1 MAKILPAIVSA
12 LALCLSGP
20 AAIAAQRFDVQDIQQ
35 ALSEID
41 VDALIGEAGGVL
53 MRAPDS
59 SLDGLFQAVH
69 ASAQIPQEAQ
79 TMCRL
84 LEPDADRSLEAIG
97 RAANRLGPA
106 SRDRFVAAIADIAAA
121 GVQNPPQ
128 PYDPTA
134 ARQVLKSAGVTAT
147 LLHDGFLAGLSATGN
162 DRASRDARCR
172 SMGWMLDALKDVPL
186 AQRAAATR
194 LLLNEG
200 LSLLARPR

>member
-1 MAKILPAIVSA
+1 MATTLRIWALGIAIAGAS
-12 LALCLSGP
+12 P
-20 AAIAAQRFDVQDIQQ
+20 DAIAAQRFQVDDIQQ

-59 SLDGLFQAVH
+59 SLDSLFQAVH

-106 SRDRFVAAIADIAAA
+106 SRDRFVAAIAEVAAA

-128 PYDPTA
+128 PYDPAA

-147 LLHDGFLAGLSATGN
+147 LLHDGFLAGLTATGN

>member
-1 MAKILPAIVSA
+1 MGRHLLPIALGMA
-12 LALCLSGP
+12 LASNAP
-20 AAIAAQRFDVQDIQQ
+20 AAQRFDVQDIQQ

-41 VDALIGEAGGVL
+41 VDALLGEAGGVL

-106 SRDRFVAAIADIAAA
+106 SRDRFVAAIAEVATA

-128 PYDPTA
+128 PYDPAA
-134 ARQVLKSAGVTAT
+134 ARQTLKSAGVTAM
-147 LLHDGFLAGLSATGN
+147 LLHDGFMAGLSATGN

-200 LSLLARPR
+200 LSLLARSR

>member
-1 MAKILPAIVSA
+1 MGKHFPAIVLGMA
-12 LALCLSGP
+12 LTLNAS
-20 AAIAAQRFDVQDIQQ
+20 AAQRYDVQDIQQ

-53 MRAPDS
+53 MRAPDH
-59 SLDGLFQAVH
+59 SLDSLFQAVH

-84 LEPDADRSLEAIG
+84 LEPDADRSLASIG

-106 SRDRFVAAIADIAAA
+106 SRDRFVAAIAGIAAA

-128 PYDPTA
+128 PYDPVA

-147 LLHDGFLAGLSATGN
+147 LLHDGFLVGMTATGN

-186 AQRAAATR
+186 PQRAAATR

-200 LSLLARPR
+200 LTLLASSR

>member
-1 MAKILPAIVSA
+1 MAGILRTFALVAAASLSSPAFAV
-12 LALCLSGP
+12 
-20 AAIAAQRFDVQDIQQ
+20 QRYDVQDIQQ

-53 MRAPDS
+53 MRAPDG
-59 SLDGLFQAVH
+59 SLDALFQAVH

-106 SRDRFVAAIADIAAA
+106 SRNRFVAAIADIAAA

-128 PYDPTA
+128 PYDPAA

-147 LLHDGFLAGLSATGN
+147 LLHDGFMAGLTATGN

>member
-1 MAKILPAIVSA
+1 MGKHFPAIVLGMA
-12 LALCLSGP
+12 LTLNAS
-20 AAIAAQRFDVQDIQQ
+20 AAQRYDVQDIQQ

-53 MRAPDS
+53 MRAPDH
-59 SLDGLFQAVH
+59 SLDSLCPAVH
-69 ASAQIPQEAQ
+69 ASAQSPQEAQ

-84 LEPDADRSLEAIG
+84 LEPDADRSLASIG

-128 PYDPTA
+128 PYDPVA

-147 LLHDGFLAGLSATGN
+147 LLHDGFLVGLTAPGN

-186 AQRAAATR
+186 PQRAAATR

-200 LSLLARPR
+200 LTLLASSR

>member
-1 MAKILPAIVSA
+1 MARTFPAIA
-12 LALCLSGP
+12 LGLALGLNGLP
-20 AAIAAQRFDVQDIQQ
+20 VGAAQQFDVQNIQQ

-41 VDALIGEAGGVL
+41 VDALLGEAGGVL
-53 MRAPDS
+53 MRAPDA
-59 SLDGLFQAVH
+59 SLDSLFQAVH
-69 ASAQIPQEAQ
+69 TSAQIPKEAD

-106 SRDRFVAAIADIAAA
+106 SRDRFVAAIADIATA
-121 GVQNPPQ
+121 GMQSPPQ
-128 PYDPTA
+128 PYDPAA
-134 ARQVLKSAGVTAT
+134 ARQTLKQAGVTAT

-172 SMGWMLDALKDVPL
+172 SMGWMLDALKDFPL
-186 AQRAAATR
+186 PQRASATR

-200 LSLLARPR
+200 LALLASSR

>member
-1 MAKILPAIVSA
+1 MAKIFPAIA
-12 LALCLSGP
+12 LGVCLIGSP
-20 AAIAAQRFDVQDIQQ
+20 VIAAQRFDVQDIQQ

-41 VDALIGEAGGVL
+41 VDALLGEAGGVL

-69 ASAQIPQEAQ
+69 ASAQIPKEAQ

-106 SRDRFVAAIADIAAA
+106 SRDRFVAAIAEIATT

-128 PYDPTA
+128 PYDPVA

-147 LLHDGFLAGLSATGN
+147 LLHDGFLAGLTATGN
-162 DRASRDARCR
+162 DRASHDARCR

-200 LSLLARPR
+200 LTLLARSR